1 MFGDIL
7 RKSMH
12 KFEDASKNKRS
23 ENAFWKILRDIAVEE
38 IKNHHPQK
46 IDSAIAIDAYYSILK
61 KNEFLIPEYF
71 KGIMK
76 SNKQER
82 YRVINR
88 NLWSSNS
95 SNQDGLASQPFVIA
109 NKMIN
114 EERNGYKVIYSW
126 GGENDIK

>member
-12 KFEDASKNKRS
+12 KFEVASKNKRS

-38 IKNHHPQK
+38 IKNHYPQK
-46 IDSAIAIDAYYSILK
+46 IDSATAIDVYYSILK
-61 KNEFLIPEYF
+61 ENEFLIPDYF
-71 KGIMK
+71 REIIK

-82 YRVINR
+82 YRVTNR

-95 SNQDGLASQPFVIA
+95 ENPDGLANQPFIIA
-109 NKMIN
+109 NKKIN
-114 EERNGYKVIYSW
+114 EERNGNRVIYSW
-126 GGENDIK
+126 SGENDIK